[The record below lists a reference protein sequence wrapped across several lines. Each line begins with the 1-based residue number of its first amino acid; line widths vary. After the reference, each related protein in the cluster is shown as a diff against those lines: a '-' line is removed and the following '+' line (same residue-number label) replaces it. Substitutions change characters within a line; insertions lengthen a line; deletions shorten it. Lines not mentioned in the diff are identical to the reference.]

1 MRRPTFLFL
10 ACAILVSAALPAA
23 AQTFIPKT
31 IQFKGDPEYSDQ
43 ELLAASGLK
52 KGIALSSAELSDH
65 SKLLMDSGVFSNLT
79 YKLDGSD
86 LIYMLTP
93 TTAMLPIRLQN
104 FPLTRGPEFDAKLRE
119 RLPLYHGKVPT
130 DGTLLDGVRSALV
143 EMLAAQGI
151 NASISTVLYALPG
164 QHTPTMMN
172 FRIDAPRVLV
182 GDIHLDPASPALD
195 PMAQEILIKQT
206 GSPYDLDGT
215 PNQISTYLGNFYH
228 DKGYLEASI
237 QAVPQGPPVVAPDA
251 VRIPIMLSAT
261 PGPLYKLASVQLAP
275 GVLVTQAEFDHQSHI
290 HPGDI
295 ADGQHVT
302 QNWQFISRQYHNK
315 GYMKA
320 TVHPTPT
327 FDRAQSTVTFLVE
340 VDPGPVYSMGTLRI
354 DNVGDDVRTAM
365 LAAWKM
371 PAGVVFNESAV
382 LNFFAIGDANPQLK
396 RLFASVNCKYVL
408 SLNDDSHTVNVVL
421 RLDKRN

>member
-1 MRRPTFLFL
+1 MRRYLFL
-10 ACAILVSAALPAA
+10 LFTCLVLASTAVPAA
-23 AQTFIPKT
+23 AQKFNPKT

-43 ELLAASGLK
+43 ELLAAAGLK
-52 KGIALSSAELSDH
+52 KGVVLTSAEMSDH

-79 YKLDGSD
+79 YKFDGVD
-86 LIYMLTP
+86 LVYMLTP
-93 TTAMLPIRLQN
+93 AEVMYPIHLRN
-104 FPLTRGPEFDAKLRE
+104 IPLTAGAELDAKLHD
-119 RLPLYHGKVPT
+119 RLPLYHGKVPSE
-130 DGTLLDGVRSALV
+130 GTLLDGVRSALV

-151 NASISTVLYALPG
+151 NATISAVPTGGG
-164 QHTPTMMN
+164 QQKTGMMN
-172 FRIDAPRVLV
+172 FNIDSPPVVV
-182 GDIHLDPASPALD
+182 GEIHLDPASPALD
-195 PMAQEILIKQT
+195 AKAQEILAKQA
-206 GSPYDLDGT
+206 GSPYDVEGT
-215 PNQISTYLGNFYH
+215 PSQISTDLGNFFH
-228 DKGYLEASI
+228 DKGYLEASLN
-237 QAVPQGPPVVAPDA
+237 AAPQGAPVVAPDA
-251 VRIPIMLSAT
+251 IRIPFFLSAT
-261 PGPLYKLASVQLAP
+261 PGPLYKLSSVQLAP

-290 HPGDI
+290 HSGDI

-327 FDRAQSTVTFLVE
+327 FDRAQSTVIFLVE
-340 VDPGPVYSMGTLRI
+340 VDPGPAYTMGTLRI

-382 LNFFAIGDANPQLK
+382 VSFFAAGDASPQLK
-396 RLFASVNCKYVL
+396 RLFSGVSCKYVMT
-408 SLNDDSHTVNVVL
+408 LNDDTHTVDVVL

>member
-1 MRRPTFLFL
+1 ML
-10 ACAILVSAALPAA
+10 ASAALPVA

-31 IQFKGDPEYSDQ
+31 IQFRGDPEYSDQ
-43 ELLAASGLK
+43 ELMAAAGLK
-52 KGIALSSAELSDH
+52 KGVALNSAELSDH

-79 YKLDGSD
+79 YRLDGAD
-86 LIYMLTP
+86 LIYLLTP
-93 TTAMLPIRLQN
+93 AEIMYPIHLRN
-104 FPLTRGPEFDAKLRE
+104 IPLTSGPELDAKLHE
-119 RLPLYHGKVPT
+119 RLPLYHGKVPS
-130 DGTLLDGVRSALV
+130 DGALLDGVRAALV

-151 NASISTVLYALPG
+151 NATISAVPSSVAG
-164 QHTPTMMN
+164 QHKPAAMS
-172 FRIDAPRVLV
+172 FSIDSPPVMV

-195 PMAQEILIKQT
+195 PKAQEILEKQT
-206 GSPYDLDGT
+206 SSPYDLDGT
-215 PNQISTYLGNFYH
+215 PNQISTYLGNFYR
-228 DKGYLEASI
+228 DKGYLEASFH
-237 QAVPQGPPVVAPDA
+237 AAPQGAPEVAPNA
-251 VRIPIMLSAT
+251 IRIPITLSAT

-327 FDRAQSTVTFLVE
+327 FDRAQGTVTFLVE
-340 VDPGPVYSMGTLRI
+340 VDPGPVYTMGALRI

-382 LNFFAIGDANPQLK
+382 LNFFAIGDANPPLK
-396 RLFASVNCKYVL
+396 RLFAGVNCKYVL
-408 SLNDDSHTVNVVL
+408 TLNDDTHTVNVVL